1 MAKLPTIPPTPT
13 VDDTITVSITVTAS
27 PPPSTGGTQPGG
39 TVIVAP
45 PPATVTPPT
54 ATPGT
59 TNNAPTFPDGASTT
73 REVAENTPA
82 GQNIGSPVSATD
94 PNGDTLTYALGGTD
108 AASFDINTATGQLM
122 TKVALDYE
130 TKSSYSVAVDA
141 KDASI
146 TTSIT
151 VTINVTDV
159 AVEDTPITDNVAPA
173 FASETA
179 ARSIAENTAAGGAI
193 GTPVTATDS
202 NTGDALTYTL
212 GGTDAA
218 SFGINAASGQLMT
231 QAMLDHET
239 KASYM
244 VMVTATDK
252 AGLTDSITVTITVTN
267 VNEAPMFADETATRM
282 VDENTAADMM
292 IGDALMATDPD
303 DGDEVMYTLGGD
315 DMGSFAIDAAT
326 GQLMTMA
333 MLDHETKASYMVM
346 VTATD
351 TAGLTGSIMVTISVM
366 DVNDAPMFASAT
378 AERMVEENTAAGMMI
393 GDPVMAMDD
402 DGDEVM
408 YTLGGDRY
416 GVVCH

>member
-1 MAKLPTIPPTPT
+1 MTYAITSGNTARLFTIDTATGRLTTAQAVSAGSHTLT
-13 VDDTITVSITVTAS
+13 VTVSDSKNAAGDADPAVDNTIMVSITVTAS

-39 TVIVAP
+39 TVTVAP
-45 PPATVTPPT
+45 PR
-54 ATPGT
+54 ATPGTGT
-59 TNNAPTFPDGASTT
+59 TNNAPTFADGASTS

-108 AASFDINTATGQLM
+108 AASFDIDTATGQLM

-252 AGLTDSITVTITVTN
+252 GGLTDSITVTITVMD

-292 IGDALMATDPD
+292 IGDAFMATDPD
-303 DGDEVMYTLGGD
+303 DGDEVMYSLGGD

-326 GQLMTMA
+326 GQLMTHGNA
-333 MLDHETKASYMVM
+333 
-346 VTATD
+346 
-351 TAGLTGSIMVTISVM
+351 
-366 DVNDAPMFASAT
+366 
-378 AERMVEENTAAGMMI
+378 
-393 GDPVMAMDD
+393 
-402 DGDEVM
+402 
-408 YTLGGDRY
+408 
-416 GVVCH
+416 